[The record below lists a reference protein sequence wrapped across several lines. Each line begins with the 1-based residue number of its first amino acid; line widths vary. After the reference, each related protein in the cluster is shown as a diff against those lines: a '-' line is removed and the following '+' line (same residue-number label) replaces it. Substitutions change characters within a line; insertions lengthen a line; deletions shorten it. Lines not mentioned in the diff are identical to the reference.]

1 VRQASLAEM
10 SFETNR
16 IYQSGL
22 LEAVDLWQWENLVGG
37 VSKTKGFGLTGVD
50 PVSTRAGR
58 VVVWLQGGSDAEG
71 VVDHHVEVWVNGSWV
86 GETLWDGKRPQR
98 FEAGFPASVLREG
111 PNELMVRNAGDTGVY
126 SLVFLDRFE
135 VGYPQQSALRQGV
148 FEGEWSEGGV
158 AQVSTTRAPAAA
170 VDVTYPGNPRWL
182 LGLASAPG
190 GVSLRAEAG
199 RRYVLATPEGVL
211 APRVSAP
218 LRSSLKSASN
228 QADYILIAPEG
239 FMAAA
244 QPLLERRQSQ
254 GLRTKAASIEEIATA
269 FGHGEASGE
278 AIRSFLT
285 HAYQEW
291 QRPSPRYVVLLG
303 DASHDPRNFIG
314 TSAPAPLPAM
324 FLKTSYLVTVSD
336 PALGAV
342 NGEDLLPDL
351 AIGRLPAQTAEQAQ
365 ALIEKVL
372 TWEDTGQGL
381 LGKAVL
387 VADNPDEAG
396 DFEADIRDIRDSF
409 LGGRETQTI
418 LLREEGS
425 RTRSKIL
432 AALDGGAS
440 YVSYAGHGGAAVW
453 ASENVLNSWDVGSLG
468 AQSEQGVMLTLNC
481 LNGYFVAPA
490 FESLG
495 EAYLKAE
502 GRGTIA
508 AFSPSGLSLDGP
520 AHQFHRALMKELTSG
535 SHERLGDAVLAAQE
549 AYAQTGL
556 MPELLSVYHLLGDPG
571 MRLK

>member
-1 VRQASLAEM
+1 
-10 SFETNR
+10 
-16 IYQSGL
+16 
-22 LEAVDLWQWENLVGG
+22 
-37 VSKTKGFGLTGVD
+37 
-50 PVSTRAGR
+50 
-58 VVVWLQGGSDAEG
+58 
-71 VVDHHVEVWVNGSWV
+71 
-86 GETLWDGKRPQR
+86 
-98 FEAGFPASVLREG
+98 
-111 PNELMVRNAGDTGVY
+111 
-126 SLVFLDRFE
+126 VFLDRFE
-135 VGYPQQSALRQGV
+135 VDYPQTSALRGGV
-148 FEGEWSEGGV
+148 FEGEWSEEGI
-158 AQVSTTRAPAAA
+158 AQVAVPGGTGGAALLPTSVSSSSIPRTLSRSTPEGSAGRSLVGTVSSLAA
-170 VDVTYPGNPRWL
+170 VDVTDPGHPLWL
-182 LGLASAPG
+182 VGLEPG
-190 GVSLRAEAG
+190 PGSVRMRAESG

-218 LRSSLKSASN
+218 LRSSLKSTAN
-228 QADYILIAPEG
+228 QADYILIAPEA
-239 FMAAA
+239 FLPAA
-244 QPLLERRQSQ
+244 QALLERRESQ
-254 GLRTKAASIEEIATA
+254 GLRTKAASIEEIASG

-324 FLKTSYLVTVSD
+324 FLKTSYLVTASD
-336 PALGAV
+336 PALAAV

-381 LGKAVL
+381 GGKAVL

-396 DFEADIRDIRDSF
+396 DFEWDVQDIATSF

-418 LLREEGS
+418 LLREEGPA
-425 RTRSKIL
+425 TRSKIL
-432 AALDGGAS
+432 EALDGGAS
-440 YVSYAGHGGAAVW
+440 YVSYVGHGGAAVW
-453 ASENVLNSWDVGSLG
+453 ASENVLNSWDVGSLR

-520 AHQFHRALMKELTSG
+520 AHQFHRALMTELTSG

-549 AYAQTGL
+549 AYAQSGL

-571 MRLK
+571 MSIR